1 MKLEHF
7 RYLLEVGRLR
17 SISAAARTLH
27 IRQTTL
33 SAIVKGAEEELG
45 YPIFRRT
52 PGGVSATVPGERFLV
67 LAWEIN
73 LKYEE
78 LLSLK
83 QRASEE
89 APTIR
94 LLLPPSVGSC
104 LPIVLT
110 NEFYQYELRGN
121 LAFEECIS
129 VRVGKRLCKG
139 PANLGLAYLTE
150 DNITQLQSDPQCAGL
165 QFQRL
170 LRDQIYLVVAK
181 SHPLASLREADMD
194 QLYGERL
201 ASAKCVQDDPILGQM
216 LINWTR
222 ITRFSDVDLM
232 KQAVLRQNMICFLP
246 RYTILSEGSQFD
258 PSQFAV
264 IPVRNTAR
272 PKRVALC
279 MIHLPDETLS
289 YQEKILRICILDCF
303 WRFRNSHRGCF
314 SMEDEAY
321 ANGIS
326 SLPAGN

>member
-7 RYLLEVGRLR
+7 RYLLEVGRLH
-17 SISAAARTLH
+17 SISAAARSLH

-33 SAIVKGAEEELG
+33 SAIVKSAEEELG

-52 PGGVSATVPGERFLV
+52 PSGVAATAAGERFLV

-83 QRASEE
+83 QRATEE
-89 APTIR
+89 TPTIR
-94 LLLPPSVGSC
+94 LLLPPSVGAC
-104 LPIVLT
+104 LPMILT
-110 NEFYQYELRGN
+110 NKFYQYELQGN

-129 VRVGKRLCKG
+129 VSVGKRLCKG

-150 DNITQLQSDPQCAGL
+150 ENIKQLQSDSQCAEL
-165 QFQRL
+165 QLQRL

-181 SHPLASLREADMD
+181 THPLASQQEVDMT

-201 ASAKCVQDDPILGQM
+201 ASAKSVQNDAILGQM
-216 LINWTR
+216 LTSWSR
-222 ITRFSDVDLM
+222 ITRFPDVALL
-232 KQAVLRQNMICFLP
+232 KQAVLYQNMICFLP
-246 RYTILSEGSQFD
+246 RYTILSEGSQFA

-264 IPVRNTAR
+264 IPVRNTKR
-272 PKRVALC
+272 PNQLTLC
-279 MIHLPDETLS
+279 LLHRPEEIMS
-289 YQEKILRICILDCF
+289 YQEKILRICILDYF
-303 WRFRNSHRGCF
+303 WQFRNSHKGCF
-314 SMEDEAY
+314 TMEDELY

-326 SLPAGN
+326 SLPSGN

>member
-7 RYLLEVGRLR
+7 RYFLEIGRLH
-17 SISAAARTLH
+17 SISAAARSLH

-52 PGGVSATVPGERFLV
+52 PGGVAATVPGEQFLV

-83 QRASEE
+83 QRSTQE

-104 LPIVLT
+104 LPVLLT
-110 NEFYQYELRGN
+110 NEFYQYDLRGN

-129 VRVGKRLCKG
+129 TAVGEQVQKG
-139 PANLGLAYLTE
+139 AANLGLAYLTE
-150 DNITQLQSDPQCAGL
+150 ENISLLQSNPQCAEL
-165 QFQRL
+165 QRL

-181 SHPLASLREADMD
+181 THPLASLREVDMS

-201 ASAKCVQDDPILGQM
+201 ASAKSVQNDAILGPIL
-216 LINWTR
+216 
-222 ITRFSDVDLM
+222 FSPPVYHSLGG
-232 KQAVLRQNMICFLP
+232 KPALP
-246 RYTILSEGSQFD
+246 RPVFRHSGAQHRAPQPAYPVPHPSPGGGSES
-258 PSQFAV
+258 
-264 IPVRNTAR
+264 
-272 PKRVALC
+272 C
-279 MIHLPDETLS
+279 
-289 YQEKILRICILDCF
+289 QEKILRICILDCF
-303 WRFRNSHRGCF
+303 WRFRTSHSGCF
-314 SMEDEAY
+314 SMEDEPY

-326 SLPAGN
+326 SLPSGN

>member
-7 RYLLEVGRLR
+7 RYFLEIGRLH
-17 SISAAARTLH
+17 SISAAARSLH

-52 PGGVSATVPGERFLV
+52 PGGVAATVPGEQFLV

-83 QRASEE
+83 QRSTQE

-104 LPIVLT
+104 LPVLLT
-110 NEFYQYELRGN
+110 NEFYQYDLRGN

-129 VRVGKRLCKG
+129 TAVGEQVQKG
-139 PANLGLAYLTE
+139 AANLGLAYLTE
-150 DNITQLQSDPQCAGL
+150 ENISLLQSNPQCAEL
-165 QFQRL
+165 QLQRL

-181 SHPLASLREADMD
+181 THPLASLREVDMS

-201 ASAKCVQDDPILGQM
+201 ASAKSVQNDAILGPILA
-216 LINWTR
+216 NWSR
-222 ITRFSDVDLM
+222 ITRFPDVDLL

-246 RYTILSEGSQFD
+246 RYTILSEGSRLSPAQF
-258 PSQFAV
+258 SV
-264 IPVRNTAR
+264 IPVRNAAR
-272 PKRVALC
+272 PNRLTLCLIHRPEEALSC
-279 MIHLPDETLS
+279 
-289 YQEKILRICILDCF
+289 QEKILRICILDCF
-303 WRFRNSHRGCF
+303 WRFRTSHSGCF
-314 SMEDEAY
+314 SMEDEPY

-326 SLPAGN
+326 SLPSGN

>member
-7 RYLLEVGRLR
+7 RYFLEIGRLH
-17 SISAAARTLH
+17 SISAAARSLH
-27 IRQTTL
+27 VRQTTL
-33 SAIVKGAEEELG
+33 SAIVNGAEEELG

-52 PGGVSATVPGERFLV
+52 PGGVAATVQGEQFLV

-83 QRASEE
+83 QRSSQE

-104 LPIVLT
+104 LPVVLA
-110 NEFYQYELRGN
+110 NEFYQYDLRGN
-121 LAFEECIS
+121 LAFEECVS
-129 VRVGKRLCKG
+129 TGVG
-139 PANLGLAYLTE
+139 E
-150 DNITQLQSDPQCAGL
+150 QL
-165 QFQRL
+165 QRL

-181 SHPLASLREADMD
+181 THPLASLLEADMA

-201 ASAKCVQDDPILGQM
+201 ASAKSVQNDAILGAD
-216 LINWTR
+216 LANWSR
-222 ITRFSDVDLM
+222 ITRFPDVNLL
-232 KQAVLRQNMICFLP
+232 KQAVLHQNMICFLP
-246 RYTILSEGSQFD
+246 RYTILSEGSRLS
-258 PSQFAV
+258 PSQFSV

-272 PKRVALC
+272 PNRLALC
-279 MIHLPDETLS
+279 LIHRPEESLS

-303 WRFRNSHRGCF
+303 WRFRTAHSGCF
-314 SMEDEAY
+314 SMEDELY

-326 SLPAGN
+326 SLPSGN